1 VHAFVSVY
9 VFDIKIVW
17 IHNVL
22 HWQSI
27 GISMLFG
34 AAAVF
39 MLHVSFGHFFA
50 KFLFDLFNDV
60 YFDIMW

>member
-1 VHAFVSVY
+1 
-9 VFDIKIVW
+9 
-17 IHNVL
+17 
-22 HWQSI
+22 
-27 GISMLFG
+27 MLFG